1 MKTNR
6 HNTPPVKVQQEQIRK
21 RKDEG
26 NPSAILF
33 QHGSEKHYQAYLLRC
48 WAEPIAETVTW
59 RFSLEIIP
67 SGKRIGF
74 AKLSDVLKFLD
85 AQTECL

>member
-6 HNTPPVKVQQEQIRK
+6 HNVQPEKAQPIQIQQCANEDEPPT
-21 RKDEG
+21 
-26 NPSAILF
+26 NLF
-33 QHGSEKHYQAYLLRC
+33 QNMPERHYQAYLLRC
-48 WAEPIAETVTW
+48 WAEPMAETVIW
-59 RFSLEIIP
+59 RFSLENIS

-85 AQTECL
+85 EQTECL